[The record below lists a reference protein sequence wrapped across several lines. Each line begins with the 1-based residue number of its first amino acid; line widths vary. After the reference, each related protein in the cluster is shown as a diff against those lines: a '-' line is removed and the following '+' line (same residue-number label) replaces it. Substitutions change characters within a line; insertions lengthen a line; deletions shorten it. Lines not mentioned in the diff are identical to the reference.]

1 MGAANKISGKQIK
14 VLKKINPQKK
24 KILSLEKMRLSLR
37 RFH

>member
-24 KILSLEKMRLSLR
+24 KQEKNP
-37 RFH
+37 